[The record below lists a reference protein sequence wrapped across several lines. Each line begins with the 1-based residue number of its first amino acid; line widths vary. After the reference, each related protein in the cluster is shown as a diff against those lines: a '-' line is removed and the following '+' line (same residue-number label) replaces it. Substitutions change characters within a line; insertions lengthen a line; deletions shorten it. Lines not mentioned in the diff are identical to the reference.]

1 MQLLPFSKA
10 ERGAHELFR
19 AIETDTGPPADILP
33 MATRRVSW
41 GAVFAGVVMVLAIQL
56 LLSMLGLGIGL
67 STISPASGD
76 TPNASSL
83 GIGAGVWWAITY
95 LVALFAGGYV
105 AARLA
110 AAVARLDGALH
121 GLLTWSFTLLV
132 TFYLLSTAVGSVI
145 GGAFSAVG
153 GTLSAAGQTVK
164 EAAAGVTPDMIQQ
177 KAKDLLN
184 AQPTNADPKNLSA
197 EQAQQQIAAVLP
209 KLVAGGD
216 QAKQAHD
223 RITAIMAAQLN
234 ITPDEASQR
243 LDKLQGQVA
252 QTTNQVTDKAKQVA
266 DKTASGLS
274 EASLIAFV
282 ALLLGAAASAFGGH
296 LGARRREA
304 LVRA

>member
-1 MQLLPFSKA
+1 MTASSF
-10 ERGAHELFR
+10 ERQY
-19 AIETDTGPPADILP
+19 TDTRPPADILP
-33 MATRRVSW
+33 RVTRRVSW
-41 GAVFAGVVMVLAIQL
+41 GAIFAGVVMVLAIQL

-76 TPNASSL
+76 TPNGSSL
-83 GIGAGVWWAITY
+83 GIGAGIWWAVTY

-110 AAVARLDGALH
+110 AVVAPLDGALH

-145 GGAFSAVG
+145 GGTFSAVG
-153 GTLSAAGQTVK
+153 GTLSAAGRTVK
-164 EAAAGVTPDMIQQ
+164 EAAPQVAQAAGVTPDVIQQ

-184 AQPTNADPKNLSA
+184 AQSTNADPKNLSG
-197 EQAQQQIAAVLP
+197 EQAQQQIAAELP
-209 KLVAGGD
+209 KLLAGGD

-266 DKTASGLS
+266 DKTASSLS

-282 ALLLGAAASAFGGH
+282 ALLLGAVASAFGGH
-296 LGARRREA
+296 LGARRRDV